1 MYAILGMAI
10 LSGALYAVYYI
21 GKEAGRHEA
30 QEENRMLD
38 DDYDFGGE
46 D

>member
-1 MYAILGMAI
+1 MYTILGMAI
-10 LSGALYAVYYI
+10 LSGVLHAVYCI
-21 GKEAGRHEA
+21 GKEVGRHEA
-30 QEENRMLD
+30 HEENRMLD

>member
-10 LSGALYAVYYI
+10 LSGAIYAVYYI
-21 GKEAGRHEA
+21 GKEVGWHEA

-38 DDYDFGGE
+38 DDYNVDGK

>member
-1 MYAILGMAI
+1 MYAILGIAI

-21 GKEAGRHEA
+21 GKEAGWHEA

>member
-10 LSGALYAVYYI
+10 LSGAIYAVYYI

-30 QEENRMLD
+30 QEEKRMLD

>member
-21 GKEAGRHEA
+21 GKEVGRHEA
-30 QEENRMLD
+30 HEENRILD